1 MRDEVK
7 DEVKCLKIYHVMW
20 HVPFWNICDNLQMG
34 NYILWMKVITTAFLN
49 QEMFNSLFQADLIA
63 DGLLDC

>member
-1 MRDEVK
+1 MTE
-7 DEVKCLKIYHVMW
+7 ES
-20 HVPFWNICDNLQMG
+20 
-34 NYILWMKVITTAFLN
+34 KVITTAFFN